1 MSLQES
7 AAGDAPKLKR
17 RLQLASGLILVL
29 GLCAAVL
36 IYRAADAGADEAV
49 AYEII
54 NGQAYSVAPTDSK
67 LYNRELERIGGK
79 AALLFADFA
88 RWFAGLWRGKSL
100 AFTVAF
106 LTATASAGLFLIAR
120 RC

>member
-7 AAGDAPKLKR
+7 AGDAPKLKR
-17 RLQLASGLILVL
+17 RLQLASGLILAL

-36 IYRAADAGADEAV
+36 IYRAADAGADEA
-49 AYEII
+49 ATYEII
-54 NGQAYSVAPTDSK
+54 NGQAYSVAPTYSK
-67 LYNRELERIGGK
+67 MYNRELERIGGK
-79 AALLFADFA
+79 AALLFADFD
-88 RWFAGLWRGKSL
+88 RWFAGLWRGRSL

-106 LTATASAGLFLIAR
+106 LAATASAGLFLIAR